1 MKTTSITKTVLK
13 EIIKAEHRIRPFIR
27 ETFLE
32 YSPFFSEL
40 SDVNV
45 YFKLENL
52 QNTGSFKTRGAMN
65 KILSLEQSELDKGVL
80 AASTG
85 NHGMAVAY
93 SLSRL
98 NARGVIYVPGT
109 ASKDKIEAIKRYGT
123 DIKLYGDDCVI
134 AEAMARQTGMDKNKV
149 YISGYNDLQVIG
161 GQGTIG
167 IELEKQL
174 DNIDSVFVS
183 LGGGGL
189 ISGISAYLKSVS
201 AKTNIIGCSPQNSQV
216 MIQSVKA
223 GKILDLLSL
232 PTLSDGT
239 AGGVEPGSLTFDLC
253 QNLVDDYITVTEEE
267 IAEYLLLF
275 IKMHNML
282 IEGSAAVA
290 LASFM
295 KQKNKYKGKNVV
307 IILCGA
313 NIGFDTLKNLMSLEQ

>member
-1 MKTTSITKTVLK
+1 MIIPNITKSVIK
-13 EIIKAEHRIRPFIR
+13 EINKAEVRIRPYIR
-27 ETFLE
+27 QTYLE

-40 SDVNV
+40 SGAKV

-52 QNTGSFKTRGAMN
+52 QHTGSFKTRGAMN
-65 KILSLEQSELDKGVL
+65 KILSLDQTELNNGVL

-93 SLSRL
+93 SLNRI
-98 NARGVIYVPGT
+98 NASGVIFVPST
-109 ASKDKIEAIKRYGT
+109 ASKDKIESIKRYGA
-123 DIKLYGDDCVI
+123 DIKSYGDDCVI
-134 AEAMARQTGMDKNKV
+134 AEAKARQTGIDKNKV
-149 YISGYNDLQVIG
+149 YISAYNDLNVIA

-167 IELEKQL
+167 IELENQL
-174 DNIDSVFVS
+174 DNIDAAFIS

-189 ISGISAYLKSVS
+189 ISGIAAWLKSVS
-201 AKTNIIGCSPQNSQV
+201 PKTKIIGCSPQNSQV

-239 AGGVEPGSLTFDLC
+239 AGGVESGSLTFELC
-253 QNLVDDYITVTEEE
+253 QNLVDDYITVTEKE

-275 IKMHNML
+275 IKMHHMI

-290 LASFM
+290 IASFL
-295 KQKNKYKGKNVV
+295 KQKNKYRGKNVV
-307 IILCGA
+307 IVLCGQ
-313 NIGFDTLKNLMSLEQ
+313 NIGIDTLRSLMNSEH